1 MNAIWIVAQR
11 EFSTRVRKRS
21 FLVMTLLGPLFFGLI
36 MVAPALL
43 ASLPE
48 GPQKIL
54 VVDHSYLLV
63 GETGVEEA
71 TFEFLKPTPKAL
83 DAGKEILTT
92 NTEFDGLL
100 YLPPSENN
108 DPDFILKNAKLI
120 SPDDLSVSLTSSLE
134 NLLEQKAYEQKL
146 RLEGVDPEVVKHA
159 ETRAR
164 LTSILLDEEGAEEQN
179 SPAEFKM
186 ILGLAAGYLIYI
198 FVFLYATQIMRGVI
212 EEKTSRIVEVIIS
225 SVKPFQLMAGKI
237 AGIASVGLLQFII
250 WVGLTTLVYLGLS
263 MTVLADAF
271 DPQVIA
277 QMQAQPDSGGMAAEA
292 LSALRSINYPLV
304 LSAFLFY
311 FLGGYL
317 LYGALFAAVGSAVD
331 AEADTQQFM
340 LPLTLPL
347 ILALLVSMRIME
359 SPDSPLAVW
368 FSIIPFTSPVVMMV
382 RIPFGVPY
390 WELGL
395 SAVLL
400 VLGFLGTTWLA
411 GRIYRIGILSYG
423 KKASFKDLWKWMRAQ
438 G

>member
-1 MNAIWIVAQR
+1 
-11 EFSTRVRKRS
+11 
-21 FLVMTLLGPLFFGLI
+21 
-36 MVAPALL
+36 VAPALL

-48 GPQKIL
+48 GPKKLL

-63 GETGVEEA
+63 GEKGMEDVVY
-71 TFEFLKPTPKAL
+71 EFLKPTPEAL
-83 DAGKEILTT
+83 ANGKEILES
-92 NTEFDGLL
+92 NAEFDGLL
-100 YLPPSENN
+100 YLPPSEND
-108 DPDFILKNAKLI
+108 DPDYILKNAKLF
-120 SPDDLSVSLTSSLE
+120 SLE
-134 NLLEQKAYEQKL
+134 DLPISLMAGVEDQLEQKAYEQKL
-146 RLEGVDPEVVKHA
+146 RLEGVDPEVVKRA
-159 ETRAR
+159 ETNAR
-164 LTSILLDEEGAEEQN
+164 LTSVLMGDAGEEEN

-225 SVKPFQLMAGKI
+225 SVKPMQLMLGKI
-237 AGIASVGLLQFII
+237 TGIASVGLLQFII
-250 WVGLTTLVYLGLS
+250 WVGLTAALYAGLS
-263 MTVLADAF
+263 ATVLADAF
-271 DPQVIA
+271 NPEVIA
-277 QMQAQPDSGGMAAEA
+277 QMQAQPDSGGMAAEV
-292 LSALRSINYPLV
+292 LSALQSINYPLI

-347 ILALLVSMRIME
+347 ILALLVSMRVMD
-359 SPDSPLAVW
+359 SPDSSLAFW
-368 FSIIPFTSPVVMMV
+368 FSMVPFTSPVVMMM

-395 SAVLL
+395 SMALL

-411 GRIYRIGILSYG
+411 SRIYRIGILSYG
-423 KKASFKDLWKWMRAQ
+423 KKASFKDLWKWIRSDQ
-438 G
+438 

>member
-1 MNAIWIVAQR
+1 MNPIWIVAQR
-11 EFSTRVRKRS
+11 EFLTRVKKRS
-21 FLVMTLLGPLFFGLI
+21 FLIMTLLGPLLFGLL

-48 GPQKIL
+48 GPKKLL

-63 GETGVEEA
+63 GEKGMDDVVY
-71 TFEFLKPTPKAL
+71 EFLKPTPESLAN
-83 DAGKEILTT
+83 GKEILET
-92 NTEFDGLL
+92 NAEFDGLL

-108 DPDFILKNAKLI
+108 DPDYILKNAKLF
-120 SPDDLSVSLTSSLE
+120 SLE
-134 NLLEQKAYEQKL
+134 DLPISVLAGVEDQLEQKAYEQKL
-146 RLEGVDPEVVKHA
+146 RLEGVDPEVVKRA
-159 ETRAR
+159 ETNAR
-164 LTSILLDEEGAEEQN
+164 LTSVLMGDAGEEEN

-225 SVKPFQLMAGKI
+225 SVKPMQLMLGKI
-237 AGIASVGLLQFII
+237 TGIASVGLLQFII
-250 WVGLTTLVYLGLS
+250 WVGLTAALYAGLS
-263 MTVLADAF
+263 ATFLADAF
-271 DPQVIA
+271 NPEVIA
-277 QMQAQPDSGGMAAEA
+277 QMQAQPDSGGMAAEV
-292 LSALRSINYPLV
+292 LSALHSINYPLV

-347 ILALLVSMRIME
+347 ILALLVSMRVME
-359 SPDSPLAVW
+359 SPDSPLAFW
-368 FSIIPFTSPVVMMV
+368 FSMVPFTSPVVMMT

-395 SAVLL
+395 SMALL

-411 GRIYRIGILSYG
+411 SRIYRIGILSYG
-423 KKASFKDLWKWMRAQ
+423 KKASFKDLWKWIRSDQ
-438 G
+438 